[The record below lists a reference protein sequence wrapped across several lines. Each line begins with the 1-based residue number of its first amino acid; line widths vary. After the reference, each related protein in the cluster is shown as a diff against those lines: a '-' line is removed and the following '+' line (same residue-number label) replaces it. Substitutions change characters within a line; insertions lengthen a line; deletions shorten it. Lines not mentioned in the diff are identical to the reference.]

1 MTDRYAADNFEVHE
15 LVNWYRREVRANQQS
30 PASDWPWHYGR
41 FQDGSGVPRAARLLF
56 RERPDLMET
65 VANPLSTAFK
75 DWLDREMPTLL
86 APAQAAAPP

>member
-1 MTDRYAADNFEVHE
+1 MTDRYAADNVEVHE
-15 LVNWYRREVRANQQS
+15 LVNWYRREVRANQRS

-41 FQDGSGVPRAARLLF
+41 FKDGTGVPRAARLLF

-65 VANPLSTAFK
+65 FANPLNPSFK

-86 APAQAAAPP
+86 APAQAATPP